1 MHWVNLHGRRGART
15 LATLMAVGALALS
28 PTVRAADGE
37 VELDVVDHKA
47 AFSRRLTYDETF
59 KIAVRLPTGSR
70 ATLEYWPRKPAETC
84 DTAYKALTGTLERLR
99 LTVRFPSESAPDKD
113 FTLTTTL
120 GVLDPGASGA
130 AQLTKLLKTSDI
142 SPVTTLFY
150 AGTESGEAL
159 IRATIG
165 TATVEKVLRLY
176 NETAPLAT
184 VSRGIDV
191 HVRTCIVGDAMAA
204 DPKVD
209 VQKVVRTGA
218 PTDGAVKTKLRL
230 NALGERL
237 VNEVGGEQSLQVH
250 AYVVADG
257 ETTPEIPE
265 ASTCVAIQDALAG
278 VAARDVVT
286 LILRRKTM

>member
-1 MHWVNLHGRRGART
+1 MTGLRIW
-15 LATLMAVGALALS
+15 MAAGCVVALACEFEEPKDYTPEEVIELHICKVDDE
-28 PTVRAADGE
+28 TCGE
-37 VELDVVDHKA
+37 VASEDAAVSITANGVDK
-47 AFSRRLTYDETF
+47 
-59 KIAVRLPTGSR
+59 
-70 ATLEYWPRKPAETC
+70 
-84 DTAYKALTGTLERLR
+84 LR

-165 TATVEKVLRLY
+165 TATVEKVLTIDPAPPTALELIANPYVLNTSSLSSDLEVYLY
-176 NETAPLAT
+176 NEAAPLAT

-286 LILRRKTM
+286 MILRRKTM